1 LFGRRDFEYTGG
13 GLSSSQ
19 NFVVGQDGYSGTA
32 ASFGAVVTRLR
43 HGVDRRHGVERAG
56 KTSAGAA
63 ETMLLCRPGQQGA
76 PVAQPDTDS
85 ANHDAV

>member
-1 LFGRRDFEYTGG
+1 LFGRRDLEYTGG

-43 HGVDRRHGVERAG
+43 HGVERAG

-76 PVAQPDTDS
+76 PAAQPDTDS